1 MLKPTIINGQW
12 AYLPPPAQDRS
23 WLTRHASP
31 DRYTLQRDG
40 EEYYLS
46 LDYQVGELIEPWMGY
61 VDGDDT
67 VTLLAAWCNGK
78 VFTLTDAEIAEVE
91 EWIAGE
97 LAR

>member
-1 MLKPTIINGQW
+1 MLKPTIVNGAW
-12 AYLPPPAQDRS
+12 VNLPSPAQDHA
-23 WLTRHASP
+23 WLSRHTSP

-40 EEYYLS
+40 EEYDLS

-67 VTLLAAWCNGK
+67 VTLLAAWCEGK
-78 VFTLTDAEIAEVE
+78 AFALTDAEVAEVE

-97 LAR
+97 LAK

>member
-1 MLKPTIINGQW
+1 MN
-12 AYLPPPAQDRS
+12 
-23 WLTRHASP
+23 
-31 DRYTLQRDG
+31 YTLQRAG
-40 EEYYLS
+40 EEYDLS

-67 VTLLAAWCNGK
+67 VTLLAAWWDGK